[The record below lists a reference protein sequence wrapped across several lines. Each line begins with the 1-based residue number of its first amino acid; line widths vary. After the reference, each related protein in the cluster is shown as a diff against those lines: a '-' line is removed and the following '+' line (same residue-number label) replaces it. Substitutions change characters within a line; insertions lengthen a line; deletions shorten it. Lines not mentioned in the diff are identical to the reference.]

1 LKKENT
7 PTVSGPVFIKQL
19 LVWCVLTLEK
29 MEYEWKNMAMASVR
43 AGYFSAI
50 FIPNWMQMSEDRG
63 SAEDFILLL
72 KTESGN
78 YN

>member
-1 LKKENT
+1 
-7 PTVSGPVFIKQL
+7 
-19 LVWCVLTLEK
+19 
-29 MEYEWKNMAMASVR
+29 MAMASVG
-43 AGYFSAI
+43 AGFFSAI